1 MRKITFER
9 TFAGLRFC
17 VLQLAT
23 MLLTTEVSSSSAR
36 RRWAWEEWE
45 WVLINF
51 TIRPVTGLQKNK
63 KAWIIYIYFLK
74 KTIISI
80 LTHSEHQQDTS
91 AASAQSTRNTWSR
104 LQYFEYYNTH
114 KKPLRLSLWFNFL
127 YLKIKLLLHWN
138 NQRIIKP
145 F

>member
-51 TIRPVTGLQKNK
+51 TIRPVTGLQKNE
-63 KAWIIYIYFLK
+63 KAWIIYIYLK
-74 KTIISI
+74 
-80 LTHSEHQQDTS
+80 
-91 AASAQSTRNTWSR
+91 
-104 LQYFEYYNTH
+104 
-114 KKPLRLSLWFNFL
+114 KKPLFQYLLIVSTSRTHLLHPLRAQEIHDPACNISNIIIHIKKHFRLSLWFNFL
-127 YLKIKLLLHWN
+127 YLKIKFLLHWN